1 MGGVAMGGVALGN
14 CDTKFKRGF
23 LGPNKSENINYK

>member
-1 MGGVAMGGVALGN
+1 MGGVALAD
-14 CDTKFKRGF
+14 CVTKFKRGV